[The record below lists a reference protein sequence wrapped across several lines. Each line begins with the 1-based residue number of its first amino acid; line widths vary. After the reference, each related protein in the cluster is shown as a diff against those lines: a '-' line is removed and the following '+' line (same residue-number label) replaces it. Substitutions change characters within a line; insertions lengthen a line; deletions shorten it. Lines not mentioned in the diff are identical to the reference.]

1 MSKLKGKTAVI
12 TGCNRGIG
20 FAIAKLF
27 AQEGANIIACVRKP
41 SDQTDEAIGE
51 LKKENVQVDVVYADF
66 EDEVAVKQA
75 AKDVKALKVPVDIL
89 VNCAGIGYLS
99 ILPFMKA
106 DELHRVFQ
114 VNYFSQVLFTQGLF
128 TPLTKTAGSVINIAS
143 AAGIDGDIGNTVY
156 GATKASMILFTKVLS
171 KEMADKGVRVN
182 AIAPGLT
189 ETDFADT
196 LGDKA
201 KESMERGSLFHRLAQ
216 PEEIAKT
223 ALYLASDDASF
234 VTGQVIRVDGGLK

>member
-1 MSKLKGKTAVI
+1 MRKLDGKTAVI
-12 TGCNRGIG
+12 SGCNRGIG
-20 FAIAKLF
+20 FEIAKLF
-27 AQEGANIIACVRKP
+27 AKEGANIIACVRKP
-41 SDQTDEAIGE
+41 SNNTDDAIRE
-51 LKKENVQVDVVYADF
+51 LRNENVQIDVVYADF
-66 EDEVAVKQA
+66 EDEAAVKQA
-75 AKDVKALKVPVDIL
+75 TKDIKALKVPIDIL

-99 ILPFMKA
+99 ILPFLKA
-106 DELHRVFQ
+106 DEMHKVFQ

-143 AAGIDGDIGNTVY
+143 VAGIDGDVGNVVY

-189 ETDFADT
+189 ETDFAET
-196 LGDKA
+196 MGDKA
-201 KESMERGSLFHRLAQ
+201 KDSMVNSSLFRRLAK

-234 VTGQVIRVDGGLK
+234 VTGQVIRVDGGM